1 MDVSSVTQAW
11 PGIFAPSGEY
21 SAFTPG
27 RSSYTAGRR
36 RLSRRVRALLSDLQ
50 ALPGSLAPSGVSLGL
65 GLTLS
70 QRRMPWVMPQATSSA
85 TSQCRVHLRHWH
97 LCLAVFAA
105 AGAVSSRNF
114 PVSCPFETSAPMLGS
129 LCRYC
134 CAVSSRTTGMSPSL
148 CRFSTSG
155 F

>member
-11 PGIFAPSGEY
+11 PGIFAPSGEC

-36 RLSRRVRALLSDLQ
+36 RLSRRVRALFSDLQ

-85 TSQCRVHLRHWH
+85 ISQCHVLLRHWH
-97 LCLAVFAA
+97 HFCLSFRV
-105 AGAVSSRNF
+105 VR
-114 PVSCPFETSAPMLGS
+114 PGS
-129 LCRYC
+129 LSQGSHFGFGGYG
-134 CAVSSRTTGMSPSL
+134 TGIN
-148 CRFSTSG
+148 SG
-155 F
+155 LGPEGKGL